1 MCVCLCVCDLVRLFF
16 LFTQICCAVH
26 DIFYV
31 FFLRFVNAFASPDKI
46 DVCIYRYKRIYV
58 YICLVMA
65 DYVCVPVCK
74 CDAELF

>member
-1 MCVCLCVCDLVRLFF
+1 MCVCVCVIWFDCFSCLRKFAVQYMIFF
-16 LFTQICCAVH
+16 TF
-26 DIFYV
+26 